1 MSLESTIRGVLE
13 EAMTPAQHRAARVK
27 AGLPAR
33 PTARSA
39 SGYEL
44 YHKSFSDAMQHAYA
58 MAKKNMG
65 VTVDKKDIDSK
76 VATGPRKP
84 GEGKTNR
91 YSLKTDKGMLQ
102 IQVYNRGGSKPFEL
116 NMYKEEV
123 EIDEKLDSEDKPV
136 VKKVVKML
144 KKASQAH
151 AGQADDLEKS
161 MNTEDN
167 LQEMDPTKHV
177 MKNKETGKYCVY
189 NANNKKVAEFDSE
202 DEANAY
208 AKKNHD
214 KLMQKEAVSPAQQA
228 AIAISKKEKG
238 EKPKN
243 EDLMKKK
250 IDRRADK
257 LGHNPNADLPR
268 LSKKNEEVEYLDNIL
283 EEFFELEEDAKMGK
297 QSDSNLKSL
306 MKKFKNMPKS
316 PANDHMLK
324 RIEKEM
330 KKRNLQEGVWHYPDA
345 REVAKFKKALGKKFI
360 LGRDKDGSAEI
371 AKDIIPFGDDE
382 LYDMLDDAADVN
394 PKQDA
399 RPIFTRWINGR
410 IRDNYGGYGKKTLAI
425 AKKLGIREEVEM
437 NENSDVKRFGLS
449 QSLVDAVASIIAGK
463 KPTNA
468 KEDNTNDK
476 SDDGEGLDKVQP
488 KALKK
493 KFKDR
498 KDKDIDNDGDVDDS
512 DEYMHKKRQAV
523 SKAISKDD
531 EKPETKSNEKDDA
544 DTKADPKKKKKSN
557 GEPVDTKPTMNAE
570 EVKEEMT
577 DAQMKKREEIVK
589 ELKKKEDY
597 FKDKY
602 GEKADE
608 VMYATA
614 TKMAMKGSNV
624 GENVKAVKQNKPLQ
638 KKLDTLYGPKKVAG
652 GVAKGKPGMKAFKRG
667 ESPYQKR
674 IKKITGKDKLDSPHM
689 QPQKK

>member
-1 MSLESTIRGVLE
+1 MSLESAIRGVLSAKDNEINLNEAKENSYTVVHVKKGKEVIKAKSSYEAAKKFAQMKGLKSTAGVDAHLMEELDKSLEDLFQEGQVGEFDHLDFE

-44 YHKSFSDAMQHAYA
+44 YHKSFTDAMQHAYA

-65 VTVDKKDIDSK
+65 VTVDKKDIDDK

-91 YSLKTDKGMLQ
+91 YSLKTNKGMLQ
-102 IQVYNRGGSKPFEL
+102 IQVFNKGGSKPFEL

-123 EIDEKLDSEDKPV
+123 ELGEKLDSEDKPV

-161 MNTEDN
+161 MNTE
-167 LQEMDPTKHV
+167 EMDTTKHV

-189 NANNKKVAEFDSE
+189 DTDNKKVAEFDSE

-214 KLMQKEAVSPAQQA
+214 KLM
-228 AIAISKKEKG
+228 KK
-238 EKPKN
+238 
-243 EDLMKKK
+243 
-250 IDRRADK
+250 
-257 LGHNPNADLPR
+257 
-268 LSKKNEEVEYLDNIL
+268 EEVEHIDDLL
-283 EEFFELEEDAKMGK
+283 EEMFELEEDAKMGK

-306 MKKFKNMPKS
+306 SKKFKNMPKS

-345 REVAKFKKALGKKFI
+345 KQIAQFKKALGKKFI
-360 LGRDKDGSAEI
+360 LGKDSDT

-437 NENSDVKRFGLS
+437 QEDSTAKRYGLS
-449 QSLVDAVASIIAGK
+449 QSLVDAVASIIGGK
-463 KPTNA
+463 QPTNA

-476 SDDGEGLDKVQP
+476 SDDGKGLDKVQP

-493 KFKDR
+493 KFDDR
-498 KDKDIDNDGDVDDS
+498 KDKDIDNDGDTDS
-512 DEYMHKKRQAV
+512 SDKYMHKKRQAV

-531 EKPETKSNEKDDA
+531 KKPETKSDGKDDA
-544 DTKADPKKKKKSN
+544 DTKADPKKKKKGN
-557 GEPVDTKPTMNAE
+557 GEPVDTKPTMNTE
-570 EVKEEMT
+570 DKKMNEEMS
-577 DAQMKKREEIVK
+577 DAQMKKREGIIK

-597 FKDKY
+597 FKEKY

-614 TKMAMKGSNV
+614 TKMAMKSG
-624 GENVKAVKQNKPLQ
+624 
-638 KKLDTLYGPKKVAG
+638 D
-652 GVAKGKPGMKAFKRG
+652 
-667 ESPYQKR
+667 
-674 IKKITGKDKLDSPHM
+674 
-689 QPQKK
+689 

>member
-1 MSLESTIRGVLE
+1 MSLESTIRKVLS
-13 EAMTPAQHRAARVK
+13 TK
-27 AGLPAR
+27 
-33 PTARSA
+33 
-39 SGYEL
+39 
-44 YHKSFSDAMQHAYA
+44 
-58 MAKKNMG
+58 
-65 VTVDKKDIDSK
+65 
-76 VATGPRKP
+76 
-84 GEGKTNR
+84 
-91 YSLKTDKGMLQ
+91 
-102 IQVYNRGGSKPFEL
+102 
-116 NMYKEEV
+116 
-123 EIDEKLDSEDKPV
+123 
-136 VKKVVKML
+136 
-144 KKASQAH
+144 
-151 AGQADDLEKS
+151 
-161 MNTEDN
+161 DN
-167 LQEMDPTKHV
+167 LQEGDATKAASEKIKREKESDKRKHDTMMDRARSLDTRNKNNQTEEMNPTKHV
-177 MKNKETGKYCVY
+177 MKNKDTGKYCVY

-243 EDLMKKK
+243 EELDDNDKPVVKKVVKMLKKASKAHAGQADDLEKSMSEDYLDDILEQILDEGYEAKVSKILNKKGIDHHWKNGKVYVAKKDVKAAEKKLKKK
-250 IDRRADK
+250 AGPG
-257 LGHNPNADLPR
+257 LGTAVRMIPDIIG
-268 LSKKNEEVEYLDNIL
+268 EEVQFDLHI
-283 EEFFELEEDAKMGK
+283 
-297 QSDSNLKSL
+297 
-306 MKKFKNMPKS
+306 
-316 PANDHMLK
+316 
-324 RIEKEM
+324 
-330 KKRNLQEGVWHYPDA
+330 QEGVWHYPDA
-345 REVAKFKKALGKKFI
+345 RQVAKFKKALGKKFI
-360 LGRDKDGSAEI
+360 VGKDGYP

-382 LYDMLDDAADVN
+382 LYDMLDDASDNN

-425 AKKLGIREEVEM
+425 AKQLGIREEVEM
-437 NENSDVKRFGLS
+437 NENSDAKRYGLS

-498 KDKDIDNDGDVDDS
+498 KDKDIDNDGDVDSS
-512 DEYMHKKRQAV
+512 DKYMHKKRQAV

-531 EKPETKSNEKDDA
+531 EKSAPKADAKDDA
-544 DTKADPKKKKKSN
+544 DTKADPKKKKKGN

-570 EVKEEMT
+570 SIQKEEMT

-589 ELKKKEDY
+589 ELKKKSDY

-602 GEKADE
+602 GEKADD

-614 TKMAMKGSNV
+614 TKMAMKS
-624 GENVKAVKQNKPLQ
+624 A
-638 KKLDTLYGPKKVAG
+638 
-652 GVAKGKPGMKAFKRG
+652 
-667 ESPYQKR
+667 
-674 IKKITGKDKLDSPHM
+674 
-689 QPQKK
+689 

>member
-65 VTVDKKDIDSK
+65 VTVDKKDIDNK

-123 EIDEKLDSEDKPV
+123 EIDEKLDSKDKPV

-161 MNTEDN
+161 MNTEE
-167 LQEMDPTKHV
+167 QEMDPSKHV

-189 NANNKKVAEFDSE
+189 DANSKKVAEFDSE

-208 AKKNHD
+208 AEKNHD
-214 KLMQKEAVSPAQQA
+214 KLMKKEAVSPAQQA

-238 EKPKN
+238 EKP
-243 EDLMKKK
+243 
-250 IDRRADK
+250 
-257 LGHNPNADLPR
+257 
-268 LSKKNEEVEYLDNIL
+268 KNEEVEYLDNIL

-531 EKPETKSNEKDDA
+531 KKPETKSDEKDDA

-570 EVKEEMT
+570 AKITEDIPVPRDKDGNLVKKSGFLIKMKPGKGYVYVRDPGQGLGNVRGGKGMSGRSSSGGIGVREEVKEEMT

-597 FKDKY
+597 FKEKY

-624 GENVKAVKQNKPLQ
+624 GEDVKAVKQNKPLQ
-638 KKLDTLYGPKKVAG
+638 KKLDKLYGPKK
-652 GVAKGKPGMKAFKRG
+652 
-667 ESPYQKR
+667 
-674 IKKITGKDKLDSPHM
+674 KK
-689 QPQKK
+689 

>member
-1 MSLESTIRGVLE
+1 
-13 EAMTPAQHRAARVK
+13 
-27 AGLPAR
+27 
-33 PTARSA
+33 
-39 SGYEL
+39 
-44 YHKSFSDAMQHAYA
+44 
-58 MAKKNMG
+58 
-65 VTVDKKDIDSK
+65 
-76 VATGPRKP
+76 
-84 GEGKTNR
+84 
-91 YSLKTDKGMLQ
+91 LQ

-161 MNTEDN
+161 MNTEE
-167 LQEMDPTKHV
+167 QEMDPSKHV

-189 NANNKKVAEFDSE
+189 DANSKKVAEFDSE

-208 AKKNHD
+208 AEKNHD
-214 KLMQKEAVSPAQQA
+214 KLMKKEAVSPAQQA

-238 EKPKN
+238 EKP
-243 EDLMKKK
+243 
-250 IDRRADK
+250 
-257 LGHNPNADLPR
+257 
-268 LSKKNEEVEYLDNIL
+268 KNEEVEYLDNIL

-531 EKPETKSNEKDDA
+531 KKPETKSDEKDDA
-544 DTKADPKKKKKSN
+544 DTKADPKKKKKGN

-577 DAQMKKREEIVK
+577 DAQMKKR
-589 ELKKKEDY
+589 
-597 FKDKY
+597 
-602 GEKADE
+602 
-608 VMYATA
+608 
-614 TKMAMKGSNV
+614 
-624 GENVKAVKQNKPLQ
+624 
-638 KKLDTLYGPKKVAG
+638 
-652 GVAKGKPGMKAFKRG
+652 
-667 ESPYQKR
+667 
-674 IKKITGKDKLDSPHM
+674 
-689 QPQKK
+689 

>member
-1 MSLESTIRGVLE
+1 MSLESTIRKVL
-13 EAMTPAQHRAARVK
+13 
-27 AGLPAR
+27 
-33 PTARSA
+33 SA
-39 SGYEL
+39 
-44 YHKSFSDAMQHAYA
+44 K
-58 MAKKNMG
+58 
-65 VTVDKKDIDSK
+65 
-76 VATGPRKP
+76 
-84 GEGKTNR
+84 
-91 YSLKTDKGMLQ
+91 
-102 IQVYNRGGSKPFEL
+102 
-116 NMYKEEV
+116 
-123 EIDEKLDSEDKPV
+123 
-136 VKKVVKML
+136 
-144 KKASQAH
+144 
-151 AGQADDLEKS
+151 
-161 MNTEDN
+161 DN
-167 LQEMDPTKHV
+167 LQEGDATKAASEKIKREKESDKRKHDTMMDRARSLDTRNKNNQTEEMDPTKHV
-177 MKNKETGKYCVY
+177 MKNKDTGKYCVY

-243 EDLMKKK
+243 EELDDNDKPVVKKVVKMLKKASKAHAGQADDLEKSMSE
-250 IDRRADK
+250 D
-257 LGHNPNADLPR
+257 
-268 LSKKNEEVEYLDNIL
+268 YLDDTLDN
-283 EEFFELEEDAKMGK
+283 FFELEEDAKMGK

-330 KKRNLQEGVWHYPDA
+330 KKRNLDEGYEAKVSKILNKKGIDHHWKNGKVYVAKKDVKAAEKKLKKKAGPGLGTAVRMIPDIIGEEVQFDLHIQEGVWHYPDA
-345 REVAKFKKALGKKFI
+345 RQVAKFKKALGKKFI
-360 LGRDKDGSAEI
+360 VGKDGYP

-425 AKKLGIREEVEM
+425 AKQLGIREEVEM
-437 NENSDVKRFGLS
+437 NENSDAKRYGLS

-498 KDKDIDNDGDVDDS
+498 KDKDIDNDGDVDSS
-512 DEYMHKKRQAV
+512 DKYMHKKRQAV
-523 SKAISKDD
+523 SKAIAKDD
-531 EKPETKSNEKDDA
+531 EKSAPKDDA
-544 DTKADPKKKKKSN
+544 DTKADPKKKKKGN

-570 EVKEEMT
+570 SVQKEEMT

-589 ELKKKEDY
+589 ELKKKSDY

-602 GEKADE
+602 GEKADD

-614 TKMAMKGSNV
+614 TKMAMK
-624 GENVKAVKQNKPLQ
+624 
-638 KKLDTLYGPKKVAG
+638 
-652 GVAKGKPGMKAFKRG
+652 
-667 ESPYQKR
+667 
-674 IKKITGKDKLDSPHM
+674 
-689 QPQKK
+689 

>member
-161 MNTEDN
+161 MNTEE
-167 LQEMDPTKHV
+167 QEMDPSKHV

-189 NANNKKVAEFDSE
+189 DANNKKVAEFDSE

-208 AKKNHD
+208 AEKNHD
-214 KLMQKEAVSPAQQA
+214 KLMKKEAVSPAQQA

-238 EKPKN
+238 EKP
-243 EDLMKKK
+243 
-250 IDRRADK
+250 
-257 LGHNPNADLPR
+257 
-268 LSKKNEEVEYLDNIL
+268 KNEEVEYLDNIL

-531 EKPETKSNEKDDA
+531 EKPETKSDEKDDA
-544 DTKADPKKKKKSN
+544 DTKADPKKKKKGN

-597 FKDKY
+597 FKEKY

-624 GENVKAVKQNKPLQ
+624 GEDVKAVKQNKPLQ
-638 KKLDTLYGPKKVAG
+638 KKLDKLYGPKK
-652 GVAKGKPGMKAFKRG
+652 
-667 ESPYQKR
+667 
-674 IKKITGKDKLDSPHM
+674 KK
-689 QPQKK
+689 